1 MTTKTYGVNPSLK
14 ERIDVLMPSVEYR
27 RMVDLEDRQAVLDL
41 RNEGYRRIA
50 SIPKDWKG
58 DIPDDYDHSEN
69 SENFGIFVGGKL
81 AAAMRLSLLCKDFP
95 FGQSSDVFP
104 DVVNERVQAGK
115 RIIDPS
121 RFVTDID
128 AAAQFPELP
137 YIAMR
142 LPVMACLHF
151 DADEC
156 LTLIRKVH
164 GAFYKRIFRA
174 EQIAGPVYN
183 EIFNVDIVLMAS
195 QSEGLHE
202 DLDVRFPFWRSD
214 YLERRQLFGPA
225 DKVFGLADLE
235 KRAA

>member
-1 MTTKTYGVNPSLK
+1 MTTTTYGVNPSLK

-50 SIPKDWKG
+50 SLPKDWKG
-58 DIPDDYDHSEN
+58 DLPDDYDHSDN

-81 AAAMRLSLLCKDFP
+81 AAAMRLSLLCKEFP
-95 FGQSSDVFP
+95 LGQSSDVFP
-104 DVVNERVQAGK
+104 DVVNQRVQAGK

-183 EIFNVDIVLMAS
+183 KVFNVDIVLMAS

-214 YLERRQLFGPA
+214 YLERRQLFGPEN
-225 DKVFGLADLE
+225 KVFGLADLS

>member
-1 MTTKTYGVNPSLK
+1 MTTKYGVNPSLQ
-14 ERIDVLMPSVEYR
+14 ERINVLMPSVEYR
-27 RMVDLEDRQAVLDL
+27 RMVDVEDRQAVLNL

-50 SIPKDWKG
+50 SLPKDWDGKV
-58 DIPDDYDHSEN
+58 PDDHDHSEN

-81 AAAMRLSLLCKDFP
+81 ACVMRLSLLCKEFP
-95 FGQSSDVFP
+95 HGQSSDVFP
-104 DVVNERVQAGK
+104 DVVSKRIAAGK

-156 LTLIRKVH
+156 FTLIRKVH

-174 EQIAGPVYN
+174 EEIAPPVYSEYFN
-183 EIFNVDIVLMAS
+183 FEIMLMAS
-195 QSEGLHE
+195 QAEGLHE
-202 DLDVRFPFWRSD
+202 DLDLRFPFWRSD
-214 YLERRQLFGPA
+214 YLERRQLFGPS